1 MTLSIDKDD
10 NKTYIYI
17 DIQVHMTL
25 SICKEIKTTYVQV
38 QMTLSIYIDQHLTCA
53 DELQGQR
60 LLIVSRR
67 NK

>member
-25 SICKEIKTTYVQV
+25 SICKEIKKTYVQV
-38 QMTLSIYIDQHLTCA
+38 HKTSSIHIGKHFTCA
-53 DELQGQR
+53 GDHIHQH
-60 LLIVSRR
+60 II
-67 NK
+67 